1 MKQVGLLTVSMLV
14 LLLAGCVTIDQARTN
29 YCESLGDFGQAVVA
43 MRQIDENSTI
53 DDVENAQKAV
63 ASAWNDLAR
72 AAGNYKDAQYDALE
86 DAFKEFEDAIDD
98 IPRDATLADAQVTVH
113 ESALNLVASY
123 VDIATT
129 TCEYPQAQQMV
140 IQQPQQ

>member
-1 MKQVGLLTVSMLV
+1 MKTVGLLTVSILV

-29 YCESLGDFGQAVVA
+29 YCESLGSFAQAA
-43 MRQIDENSTI
+43 AGMRQIDENSTI
-53 DDVENAQKAV
+53 DDVEDARNEV
-63 ASAWNDLAR
+63 ARAWNDLANS
-72 AAGNYKDAQYDALE
+72 AGNYKDAQYNALE
-86 DAFKEFEDAIDD
+86 DAYKDFENALDD
-98 IPRDATLADAQVTVH
+98 IPGDATLADAQAIVH

-123 VDIATT
+123 VNIAST